1 MSNLILTTVTG
12 YFQTFNEFFY
22 QRIQSVKYNAA
33 TPIIGASRGTSSEK
47 LYQELGLE
55 SLRSRRRLRKL
66 CLSFKM
72 HKNKSPSYLCNL
84 IPHRVKTYSTR
95 SSQIDNISNI
105 KTFFSFY
112 YNWIEQNR
120 PWYLKQR
127 FFECL

>member
-1 MSNLILTTVTG
+1 MSDLILTMVTG
-12 YFQTFNEFFY
+12 YFQTFNKSFY

-33 TPIIGASRGTSSEK
+33 TPIIGAIRGTSSEK
-47 LYQELGLE
+47 FYQKLGLE

>member
-1 MSNLILTTVTG
+1 MSDLILTMVTG
-12 YFQTFNEFFY
+12 YFQTFNESFY
-22 QRIQSVKYNAA
+22 QRIKSVKYNAA
-33 TPIIGASRGTSSEK
+33 TPIIGAIRGTSSEK

-95 SSQIDNISNI
+95 SSQIDNIFNI

-120 PWYLKQR
+120 PWYLKQQ
-127 FFECL
+127 FFECF